1 MVEHLAWRT
10 GKNMDLLRLLAL
22 DNGRPV
28 RAESLVETLWPD
40 SRPDRGRHSLRTAAT
55 QLRHALGGPHVE
67 RRPHGL
73 VLLSAWV
80 DVEAFESHAVRAQEA
95 AASGRD
101 AEVLLAAHAADEL
114 YAGDLRASDDAGT
127 WVISRRAY
135 LETVHQEL
143 CTTAAQAALRLGL
156 PHEALSLALR
166 AAALDPAS
174 EAAHRA
180 LIEAYADLGEV
191 AHALLVFERL
201 RTRLAEELGADPS
214 PQTRSLHLRVLRSQT

>member
-22 DNGRPV
+22 SNGRPV
-28 RAESLVETLWPD
+28 RAASLVDTLWPD
-40 SRPDRGRHSLRTAAT
+40 SLPDRGRHSLRTAAT
-55 QLRHALGGPHVE
+55 QLRHALGGPHVQ
-67 RRPHGL
+67 RQPDGL

-80 DVEAFESHAVRAQEA
+80 DVEAFETWAVRA
-95 AASGRD
+95 RD
-101 AEVLLAAHAADEL
+101 ASVSGQYAEALRAARTADEL

-127 WVISRRAY
+127 WVLSRRSH
-135 LETVHQEL
+135 LEAVHLDL

-156 PHEALSLALR
+156 PREALSLALR
-166 AAALDPAS
+166 AAAMDPSS
-174 EAAHRA
+174 EAAQRA

-191 AHALLVFERL
+191 AQALLVFERL

-214 PQTRSLHLRVLRSQT
+214 PQTRNLHMRVLRSQD